1 MDQQKKAR
9 LYSNIKVAIGIFE
22 LLVLFLFL
30 IIFQF
35 SNASHVTKEYAC
47 NIASNQYLYISIY
60 FLIFS
65 VLYYL
70 INFPANYFSGYLLEQ
85 KFSLSNQNILGWFK
99 DELKSVILSFCV
111 SLLVVQVLYIFLRVF
126 SGIWWILMALFWVF
140 FTIVLSRII
149 PTFIIPLFYKYKP
162 LQDNELRKRLIGLA
176 GKANVKVLDTYEID
190 FSKKTKKA
198 NAALVGL
205 GKSRRIILADN
216 LVKDFSHEEIEVVIA
231 HEIGHHKLLHM
242 WKMLFFGG
250 GVAFLIFY
258 IADSVLTNSLHM
270 LGASA
275 IYDIEIFPF
284 FCLILSAFSILLM
297 PIQNEF
303 SRKIERSADGFALKI
318 TGNKEGFISLM
329 KKLAEKNLADFKPN
343 KIIEFIFYDHPSIS
357 NRIEFAEEFQLE
369 KMERN

>member
-1 MDQQKKAR
+1 
-9 LYSNIKVAIGIFE
+9 
-22 LLVLFLFL
+22 
-30 IIFQF
+30 
-35 SNASHVTKEYAC
+35 
-47 NIASNQYLYISIY
+47 
-60 FLIFS
+60 
-65 VLYYL
+65 
-70 INFPANYFSGYLLEQ
+70 
-85 KFSLSNQNILGWFK
+85 
-99 DELKSVILSFCV
+99 
-111 SLLVVQVLYIFLRVF
+111 
-126 SGIWWILMALFWVF
+126 MALFWVF